1 MVEKTYLTIE
11 EVAKQFGINNT
22 TVYRL
27 AQRGALPGFKVGGQ
41 WRFSPEM
48 LEDWV
53 TDQVMIEK
61 LKKDEVYRKMEKKE
75 KGCRRDQA

>member
-1 MVEKTYLTIE
+1 MERTFLTVE
-11 EVAKQFGINNT
+11 EVAKRFGINST

-27 AQRGALPGFKVGGQ
+27 VQRGALPGFKIGGQ

-53 TDQVMIEK
+53 TDRVTIERI
-61 LKKDEVYRKMEKKE
+61 KK
-75 KGCRRDQA
+75 GS

>member
-1 MVEKTYLTIE
+1 MVERTFLTVG
-11 EVAKQFGINNT
+11 EVAKRFGVNST

-27 AQRGALPGFKVGGQ
+27 VQRGEIPGFKVGGQ

-53 TDQVMIEK
+53 VDRVTIERI
-61 LKKDEVYRKMEKKE
+61 KKDS
-75 KGCRRDQA
+75 